1 MSQTYGGLNYVN
13 QASSSSGLPGFTTD
27 KFSFGRK
34 KVKMQTVLN
43 RNDNEELRKS
53 AYKQVRME
61 VDPNNPV
68 RYLEII
74 IPIEQEYIRC
84 ESIYLMFLNLR
95 RGWSWKL

>member
-53 AYKQVRME
+53 AYK
-61 VDPNNPV
+61 
-68 RYLEII
+68 
-74 IPIEQEYIRC
+74 
-84 ESIYLMFLNLR
+84 
-95 RGWSWKL
+95 